1 MITTHKLFL
10 QTPKGEVTIIVDS
23 KQIKI
28 GNAHSHVWLT
38 ESQSKKWK
46 KHYPKDYPS
55 PHKLRTI
62 DKKYTL
68 FTK

>member
-28 GNAHSHVWLT
+28 GNAHSLVWLT
-38 ESQSKKWK
+38 PSQSKKVLKAW
-46 KHYPKDYPS
+46 PKDWTDE
-55 PHKLRTI
+55 HNLVTL

-68 FTK
+68 YTK